1 VHGVLCKRMWNVQ
14 WNYFS
19 GLVGFEQFVP
29 MVKDQQLTEDKLK
42 EKFCGMLV
50 NFWKIK
56 MHAGGL
62 KH

>member
-1 VHGVLCKRMWNVQ
+1 MWNVQ

-42 EKFCGMLV
+42 EKFCGMMV